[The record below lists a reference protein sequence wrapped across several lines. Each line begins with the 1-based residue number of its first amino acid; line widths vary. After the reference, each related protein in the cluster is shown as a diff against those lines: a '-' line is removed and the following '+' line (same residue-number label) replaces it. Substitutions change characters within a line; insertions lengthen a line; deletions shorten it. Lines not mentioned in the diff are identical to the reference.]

1 MSNIDIIPDPIAA
14 GLARGWKVIDGARLD
29 ADRALD
35 ADVIIVGSG
44 AGGGVTAEILALSGL
59 SVIIVEEGALQSS
72 RDFRMREE
80 EAYPALYQ
88 ESAAR
93 KTKDKAINIL
103 QGRTVG
109 GSTTVNWTSSFRTPP
124 DTLKFWQQ
132 RYGLSTYGEQEL
144 KPWFELMEARLHVGD
159 WQAPPNE
166 NNDLLRRGAE
176 KLGIPTGFIRR
187 NVNGCWNLGYCGMG
201 CPTNAKQS
209 MLVSTIPSALDH
221 GATLVTRARAE
232 RFVIQGERI
241 EALECTALDARGQQA
256 TGRRLRL
263 RAKHYVLAG
272 GAINS
277 PALLLRS
284 KAPDPNRLLGKRTF
298 LHPTL
303 ISAALFPQ
311 RVEGYAGAPQTVYSD
326 HFLHTQAIDGPVGYK
341 LEAPPLHPVLL
352 STTMTGFG
360 VQHAEM
366 MRQFP
371 HLQGM
376 LALLRDG
383 FHPESQ
389 GGAVQ
394 LASGGAP
401 LLDYPL
407 SDPLWDGARRALLTM
422 AEIQFAAGAG
432 AVQVAHETA
441 PRYTAWKAAQQGI
454 AALPYQAHLT
464 KVASAHVMGGC
475 MMAGDPRAGVTGPDG
490 RYHGLANL
498 SVHDGSL
505 FPTSIGANPQLS
517 IYGIT
522 ARLASQL
529 AQSLTGRP
537 AARPVAAQPPQAPAS
552 QTTAAK
558 AAAA

>member
-1 MSNIDIIPDPIAA
+1 MSNINIIPDPVAA
-14 GLARGWKVIDGARLD
+14 GLARGWKVVDGARLD

-132 RYGLSTYGEQEL
+132 RYGLSTYSEEAL

-166 NNDLLRRGAE
+166 NNDLLRRGAD

-232 RFVIQGERI
+232 RFVIQGEKI
-241 EALECTALDARGQQA
+241 EALECTALDAAGLRA
-256 TGRRLRL
+256 TGRQLRL

-303 ISAALFPQ
+303 ISAAVFPQ

-326 HFLHTQAIDGPVGYK
+326 HFLHTQAVDGPLGYK

-352 STTMTGFG
+352 STTMAGFG
-360 VQHAEM
+360 AAHAEM

-383 FHPESQ
+383 FHPESR
-389 GGAVQ
+389 GGSVE
-394 LASGGAP
+394 LLGGAP
-401 LLDYPL
+401 VLDYPL
-407 SDPLWDGARRALLTM
+407 NDPLWDGARRALSTM

-441 PRYTAWKAAQQGI
+441 PRYTSWQDAKQGI
-454 AALPYQAHLT
+454 AALPFQPHLT

-537 AARPVAAQPPQAPAS
+537 AARPVAS
-552 QTTAAK
+552 AAK
-558 AAAA
+558 AA